1 MLIGKS
7 SHDKLIANQ
16 LRSEVKLA
24 KILIPNAAVLLID
37 LQTDFLDWEQG
48 LMPVDR
54 MEAEEVI
61 RIANEV
67 LIKSILPE
75 ALSVF
80 IVSKFPQ
87 SARLANFF
95 RKNAAMVGTPGANI
109 DERVLKPESSAV
121 FEKSKLSAFSNPEVE
136 DYLKN
141 RGVKDLYV
149 LGVFAEGCVR
159 ATVLD
164 AIKIGFNVCVIENAV
179 ATNASWK
186 KQFALWIMNRAG
198 ALVEKI
204 SV

>member
-1 MLIGKS
+1 MT
-7 SHDKLIANQ
+7 
-16 LRSEVKLA
+16 

-54 MEAEEVI
+54 MGSEEVI
-61 RIANEV
+61 KIANEV
-67 LIKSILPE
+67 LIKNLLPE

-80 IVSKFPQ
+80 IVSKFPP
-87 SARLANFF
+87 SARFANFF
-95 RKNAAMVGTPGANI
+95 RKNAAIAGTPGANI

-121 FEKSKLSAFSNPEVE
+121 FEKSKLSAFSNPEVA

-141 RGVKDLYV
+141 RGVKDVYV

-159 ATVLD
+159 STVLD

-179 ATNASWK
+179 ATNAPWK
-186 KQFALWIMNRAG
+186 KQFALWVMNRAG

>member
-1 MLIGKS
+1 M
-7 SHDKLIANQ
+7 
-16 LRSEVKLA
+16 A
-24 KILIPNAAVLLID
+24 KILMPNAAILLID

-48 LMPVDR
+48 RMPVDR
-54 MEAEEVI
+54 LGSEGVI
-61 RIANEV
+61 KIANEV
-67 LIKSILPE
+67 LEKNILPE
-75 ALSVF
+75 ALTVF
-80 IVSKFPQ
+80 IVSKFPS
-87 SARLANFF
+87 SARITNFF

-109 DERVLKPESSAV
+109 DERILKPESSAV
-121 FEKSKLSAFSNPEVE
+121 FEKSKSSAFSNPEVA

-179 ATNASWK
+179 ATNAPWK

-204 SV
+204 YA